1 MRMKVLVITS
11 VDFDVIGQRLIRSN
25 ISVRYWRESVN
36 IMVKYISYF
45 QISRKPMIQLGGK
58 YYTVFLLS
66 LEYPAN

>member
-25 ISVRYWRESVN
+25 ISVGYWRESGN

-66 LEYPAN
+66 LEYP